1 MQFSPSRH
9 LAQAALGGF
18 DNGHRRVFV
27 VFFPSYEFADTLPIG
42 SHLSISAPNQP
53 TQMSDKS
60 ELPDDLPPDWPRG
73 NAAESKPAWSGF
85 AGDSAEQLPGAV
97 GPSLGAEGVAP
108 ARTPIRPAR
117 RAGPSIL
124 GQFVG
129 LVVGGAL
136 GLTIGYYLLNWLGGP
151 QYNFLE
157 IHLPGLPAKIDDL
170 PIAGDEGANKPERP
184 ALPDSNPLPVEPAIV
199 DQIEPAPTILP
210 LPSTEDSKLPPNYVG
225 PRHFTARH
233 SEEVN
238 AALLA
243 VKALLVCDRCRS
255 TGFIGK
261 SNSPGKEVKPV
272 PCDVC
277 GGRSG
282 GPLTPEM
289 FAALC
294 ELGEMVTYSDA
305 APDEIVNIRRKEG
318 IRAILLRATSSEEH
332 VNAIARQAAEVL
344 DRPTPPAGGIV
355 IVGTVM
361 SIERQG
367 PLHLAVIKLPETGR
381 MVTLASRHGFVA
393 KLGESLAVLG
403 TCVSRP
409 QDELVGYQGDE
420 PLVVWAGLAIRLQS

>member
-1 MQFSPSRH
+1 
-9 LAQAALGGF
+9 
-18 DNGHRRVFV
+18 
-27 VFFPSYEFADTLPIG
+27 
-42 SHLSISAPNQP
+42 
-53 TQMSDKS
+53 MSDKS
-60 ELPDDLPPDWPRG
+60 ELPDDLPPDWPQG
-73 NAAESKPAWSGF
+73 NAAESKPAWSAF
-85 AGDSAEQLPGAV
+85 AGDSSEQLPGAV
-97 GPSLGAEGVAP
+97 GPSLGADGVAP
-108 ARTPIRPAR
+108 ARSPRRPAR
-117 RAGPSIL
+117 RAGPSII

-136 GLTIGYYLLNWLGGP
+136 GLAIGYYLLNWLGGP

-157 IHLPGLPAKIDDL
+157 IHLPGLPAKADDL
-170 PIAGDEGANKPERP
+170 PIAGDEGANKPEQP

-199 DQIEPAPTILP
+199 DQIEPAPTIQP
-210 LPSTEDSKLPPNYVG
+210 PPSTEDANLRPDYVG

-261 SNSPGKEVKPV
+261 SNVPNGKEVQPV

-277 GGRSG
+277 GGRTG

-294 ELGEMVTYSDA
+294 ELAEMVTYSDA

-318 IRAILLRATSSEEH
+318 IRAILLRATSSEER

-344 DRPTPPAGGIV
+344 DAAPPPAGGIV
-355 IVGTVM
+355 IAGTVV

-367 PLHLAVIKLPETGR
+367 PLHLAEIKLPETGGV
-381 MVTLASRHGFVA
+381 VTLASRHGFVA